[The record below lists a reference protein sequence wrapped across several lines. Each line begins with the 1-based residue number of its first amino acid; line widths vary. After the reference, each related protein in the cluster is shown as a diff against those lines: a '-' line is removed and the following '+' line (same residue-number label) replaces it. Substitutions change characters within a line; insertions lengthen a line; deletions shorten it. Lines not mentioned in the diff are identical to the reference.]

1 MSEFLHMSGYA
12 FYVFTSY
19 AIGIASLFLN
29 VWWARRNL
37 TRAKETAR
45 RRLAMREVAS

>member
-12 FYVFTSY
+12 FYVWTSY
-19 AIGIASLFLN
+19 AIGVGSLLMN

-37 TRAKETAR
+37 AQAKLAAR
-45 RRLAMREVAS
+45 RRLATREVAP